1 MFWNNCLHR
10 VAPLGVTTKF
20 GNIMQRFISASLLA
34 IAIAAPT
41 HVIAQ
46 EAKPAPL
53 ADLVS
58 KVTIPYE
65 SFKLDNGLTVLVN
78 TDRKAP
84 VVALSVW
91 YGVGSKNEPKG
102 KTGFAHLFEHLM
114 FNGTENVPGDFFQPL
129 QQVGATDLNGTTWF
143 DRTNYFETVPTAALD
158 MTLMMESDRMGH
170 LLGAV
175 TQAVL
180 DNQRKVVQNEKRQGD
195 NNPFGMVEYEQL
207 ENLYPSG
214 HPYHHST
221 IGSMADLDSASLDD
235 VKGWFKDHYG
245 PNNAILALSGDIDLA
260 TAKAKV
266 TKWFGD
272 IPSGPS
278 VKPVSAPVPTLP
290 APLAKTIKDQVAT
303 TRIYRM
309 WAVPGLDN
317 PDYLPLDLA
326 ASVLGGLASSRLDD
340 ALVRQQKVAV
350 AVSADAEIFAQAA
363 QFVVKADVTP
373 GQDPAKVAAALDA
386 AIAQFVKEGP
396 SADEMLRAATS
407 ATAGE
412 IRGLERTGSGSG
424 KAPTLAEGLLYNG
437 DPEHYRKELAR
448 IAAMKPG
455 EVAAAMQKWL
465 TRPAFALTV
474 EPGAR
479 VEGGEGR
486 GGFYTNEATGNRPA
500 YFRDPDMQAKGAPA
514 SSVAKADRSKL
525 PAVGELAPLDFPS
538 IERATLKNG
547 IPVFFARRAAVPTV
561 AVRVSFDAGYAADPK
576 SALGTQSL
584 LLSLMN
590 EGTEKLDS
598 SALARERERL
608 GAVISLSANTDTTSF
623 QLDALSSNLAPS
635 LGLLSDVVLHP
646 ALDPTELERVRTQ
659 QLAGIAA
666 EMKNP
671 QSLAARVLNPTLYG
685 TQHPYAFP
693 PSGTGDPAVVKTLSR
708 ADLAAFHARWFRPD
722 TAQIFV
728 VGDTTLDQVVKML
741 DGSFGSWKSNRMA
754 RPTKDFSVAIPAQ
767 KARVILVDRPG
778 SPQSFIQAG
787 KVIDAK
793 GTDDL
798 VTLNTANDILGGNF
812 LGRINMN
819 LREDKGWS
827 YGTFNGVTAPL
838 DRVKFQIIAPVQT
851 DQTGAAIAEIRKQ
864 IDAFV
869 GTKGV
874 SAAEL
879 DWSTKGSARELP
891 GMFETSGAVLE
902 GLAKIV
908 TYKRPDNYYETLA
921 ARYEKMTPAQ
931 ADKDFRAKISSDSMV
946 WVVVGDAA
954 KVKPQLAQ
962 LGLPIEEVA
971 EAK

>member
-1 MFWNNCLHR
+1 
-10 VAPLGVTTKF
+10 
-20 GNIMQRFISASLLA
+20 MQRLISTSLLA
-34 IAIAAPT
+34 IAATLPIQT
-41 HVIAQ
+41 IAQ
-46 EAKPAPL
+46 EAQPASMAPAPL

-58 KVTIPYE
+58 KVQIPYD
-65 SFKLDNGLTVLVN
+65 SFKLDNGLTVLVH

-84 VVALSVW
+84 VVAVSIW
-91 YGVGSKNEPKG
+91 YGVGSKHEPKG

-129 QQVGATDLNGTTWF
+129 TQVGATDANGTTWF
-143 DRTNYFETVPTAALD
+143 DRTNYYQTVPTGALD

-175 TQAVL
+175 TQKVL
-180 DNQRKVVQNEKRQGD
+180 DNQRGVVQNEKRQGD

-207 ENLYPSG
+207 ENLYPAG

-235 VKGWFKDHYG
+235 VKGWFKDNYA
-245 PNNAILALSGDIDLA
+245 PNNAILVLAGDVDVA

-266 TKWFGD
+266 AKWFGD
-272 IPSGPS
+272 IPSGPA

-303 TRIYRM
+303 TRIYRT

-350 AVSADAEIFAQAA
+350 AVSSSASIFAQAG
-363 QFVVKADVTP
+363 QFEVMADVTP
-373 GQDPAKVAAALDA
+373 GQDVAKVAAALDA
-386 AIAQFVKEGP
+386 EIAKFIKEGP
-396 SADEMLRAATS
+396 TADEMLRAATS

-412 IRGLERTGSGSG
+412 IRGLETTGGGAG

-437 DPEHYRKELAR
+437 DPQHYRMELAR
-448 IAAMKPG
+448 IAAMKPAD
-455 EVAAAMQKWL
+455 VTAAMQKWL
-465 TRPAFALTV
+465 TRPVFALTV

-479 VEGGEGR
+479 EQGGEGR
-486 GGFYTNEATGNRPA
+486 AGFFTKEAAGGHPA
-500 YFRDPDMQAKGAPA
+500 YFRDPDALAKGAPVA
-514 SSVAKADRSKL
+514 SVGPVDRSKL
-525 PAVGELAPLDFPS
+525 PAVGELTPLDFPT

-547 IPVFFARRAAVPTV
+547 IPVYFARRTAVPTV
-561 AVRVSFDAGYAADPK
+561 SVRISFDAGYAADPK

-584 LLSLMN
+584 LLNLMN
-590 EGTEKLDS
+590 EGTQKLDS
-598 SALARERERL
+598 SALAREKERL
-608 GAVISLSANTDTTSF
+608 GANIRLSANSDMTSF

-646 ALDPTELERVRTQ
+646 ALDPAELERVRTQ
-659 QLAGIAA
+659 QLTGIAA

-671 QSLAARVLNPTLYG
+671 SALAARVLNPALYG
-685 TQHPYAFP
+685 TQFPYAFP
-693 PSGTGDPAVVKTLSR
+693 PSGSGDPAVVKTLKR
-708 ADLAAFHARWFRPD
+708 EDLAGFHARWFRPD
-722 TAQIFV
+722 TARIFV

-741 DGSFGSWKSNRMA
+741 DGSFGNWKANRMA
-754 RPTKDFSVAIPAQ
+754 RPVKDFSAPIPAP
-767 KARVILVDRPG
+767 KARVILVNRPG
-778 SPQSFIQAG
+778 SPQSYILGG

-798 VTLNTANDILGGNF
+798 LALGTANDILGGNF

-819 LREDKGWS
+819 LRENKGWS
-827 YGTFNGVTAPL
+827 YGTYNGVTEPL
-838 DRVKFQIIAPVQT
+838 DRISFRVVAPVQT
-851 DQTGAAIAEIRKQ
+851 DRTGEAIAEIRKE
-864 IDAFV
+864 ISAFSS
-869 GTKGV
+869 TNGV
-874 SAAEL
+874 KPVEL
-879 DWSTKGSARELP
+879 DWSTKSSARELP
-891 GMFETSGAVLE
+891 GMFETSGAVLD
-902 GLAKIV
+902 GMAKIIN
-908 TYKRPDNYYETLA
+908 YQRPDNYYETLA
-921 ARYEKMTPAQ
+921 AKYDKMTTAD
-931 ADKDFRAKISSDSMV
+931 ADKAFRSKITMDGMV

-954 KVKPQLAQ
+954 KVKPQLAS

>member
-1 MFWNNCLHR
+1 MPPP
-10 VAPLGVTTKF
+10 AF
-20 GNIMQRFISASLLA
+20 GNIMQRLFTASLLA
-34 IAIAAPT
+34 IAAALP
-41 HVIAQ
+41 AQ
-46 EAKPAPL
+46 ALAQAAKPVPL
-53 ADLVS
+53 ADLVA
-58 KVTIPYE
+58 KVQIPYE
-65 SFKLDNGLTVLVN
+65 SFKLDNGLTVLVH

-84 VVALSVW
+84 VVAVSIW

-143 DRTNYFETVPTAALD
+143 DRTNYYQTVPTAALD

-175 TQAVL
+175 TQGVL
-180 DNQRKVVQNEKRQGD
+180 DNQRDVVQNEKRQGD
-195 NNPFGMVEYEQL
+195 NDPFGLVEYEQL

-235 VKGWFKDHYG
+235 VKGWFKDNYG
-245 PNNAILALSGDIDLA
+245 PNNAILVLAGDVDVA

-266 TKWFGD
+266 AKWFGD
-272 IPSGPS
+272 IPSGPPIR
-278 VKPVSAPVPTLP
+278 PVSAPVPTLP

-350 AVSADAEIFAQAA
+350 AVAASASIFAQAG
-363 QFVVKADVTP
+363 QFVVQADVTP
-373 GQDPAKVAAALDA
+373 GQDAAKVAAALDA
-386 AIAQFVKEGP
+386 EIAKFIKEGP
-396 SADEMLRAATS
+396 TADEMLRAATS

-412 IRGLERTGSGSG
+412 IRGLERTGGGSG

-437 DPEHYRKELAR
+437 DPQHYRTELAR
-448 IAAMKPG
+448 IAAMQPG
-455 EVAAAMQKWL
+455 EVATAMQKWL
-465 TRPAFALTV
+465 TRPVFALTV
-474 EPGAR
+474 EPGTR
-479 VEGGEGR
+479 TEGGEGR
-486 GGFYTNEATGNRPA
+486 GGFFRREATGGRPA
-500 YFRDPDMQAKGAPA
+500 YFRDPDAMAKGAPVSNA
-514 SSVAKADRSKL
+514 TPADRSKL
-525 PAVGELAPLDFPS
+525 PAVGELTPLDFPT
-538 IERATLKNG
+538 IERAMLKNG
-547 IPVFFARRAAVPTV
+547 IPVYFARRTAVPTV
-561 AVRVSFDAGYAADPK
+561 SVRVSFDAGYAADPK

-584 LLSLMN
+584 LLNLMD
-590 EGTEKLDS
+590 EGTQTLDA
-598 SALARERERL
+598 SALAREQERL
-608 GAVISLSANTDTTSF
+608 GASIRLSANPDMTSF

-646 ALDPTELERVRTQ
+646 RLDPAELERVRTQ

-666 EMKNP
+666 EMKDP
-671 QSLAARVLNPTLYG
+671 ASLANRVLNPALFG
-685 TQHPYAFP
+685 TQFPYAFP
-693 PSGTGDPAVVKTLSR
+693 PSGKGDPEVVKTLKR
-708 ADLAAFHARWFRPD
+708 DDLAAFHARWFRPD
-722 TAQIFV
+722 TARIFV

-741 DGSFGSWKSNRMA
+741 DGTFGNWKANRMA
-754 RPTKDFSVAIPAQ
+754 RPVKDFTVPIPAS

-778 SPQSFIQAG
+778 SPQSYISGG

-798 VTLNTANDILGGNF
+798 VALGTANDVLGGNF

-819 LREDKGWS
+819 LRENKGWS
-827 YGTFNGVTAPL
+827 YGTYNGVTEPL
-838 DRVKFQIIAPVQT
+838 DRISFRVIAPVQS
-851 DQTGAAIAEIRKQ
+851 DRTGAAIAEIRKE
-864 IDAFV
+864 IDTFTSTA
-869 GTKGV
+869 GV
-874 SAAEL
+874 KPEEL

-891 GMFETSGAVLE
+891 GMFETSAAVLD
-902 GLAKIV
+902 GMAKIV
-908 TYKRPDNYYETLA
+908 NYKRPDDYYETLA
-921 ARYEKMTPAQ
+921 ARYGKMTTAD
-931 ADKDFRAKISSDSMV
+931 ADKAFRSKISGDGMV

-954 KVKPQLAQ
+954 TVKPQLAD

-971 EAK
+971 ATK

>member
-1 MFWNNCLHR
+1 
-10 VAPLGVTTKF
+10 
-20 GNIMQRFISASLLA
+20 MQRLLSASLLA
-34 IAIAAPT
+34 IAAALP
-41 HVIAQ
+41 VQAFAQ

-53 ADLVS
+53 AELVS
-58 KVTIPYE
+58 KVEIPYE
-65 SFKLDNGLTVLVN
+65 SFKLDNGLTVLVH

-84 VVALSVW
+84 VVAVSIW

-143 DRTNYFETVPTAALD
+143 DRTNYYQTVPTGALD

-180 DNQRKVVQNEKRQGD
+180 DNQRGVVQNEKRQGD
-195 NNPFGMVEYEQL
+195 NEPYGLVEYEQL

-221 IGSMADLDSASLDD
+221 IGSMADLDSASLED
-235 VKGWFKDHYG
+235 VKGWFKDNYA
-245 PNNAILALSGDIDLA
+245 PNNAILVLAGDIDLA

-266 TKWFGD
+266 AKWFGD
-272 IPSGPS
+272 IPSGPV

-290 APLAKTIKDQVAT
+290 APLTKTIKDQVAT

-340 ALVRQQKVAV
+340 ALVRQQKAAV
-350 AVSADAEIFAQAA
+350 AVSASASIFAQAG
-363 QFVVKADVTP
+363 QFVVQADVTP

-386 AIAQFVKEGP
+386 EVAKFIKEGP
-396 SADEMLRAATS
+396 SADELLRAATS

-412 IRGLERTGSGSG
+412 IRGLERTGGGSG

-437 DPEHYRKELAR
+437 DPKHYRTELAR
-448 IAAMKPG
+448 LAAMKSG

-474 EPGAR
+474 EPGTR
-479 VEGGEGR
+479 EQGGEGR
-486 GGFYTNEATGNRPA
+486 GGFFTREATGGHPA
-500 YFRDPDMQAKGAPA
+500 YFRDPDAPAKGAPG
-514 SSVAKADRSKL
+514 SSVAAADRSKL
-525 PAVGELAPLDFPS
+525 PAVGDLAPLDFPT

-547 IPVFFARRAAVPTV
+547 IAVYFARRTAVPTV
-561 AVRVSFDAGYAADPK
+561 SVRVSFDAGYAADPK

-584 LLSLMN
+584 LLNLMN

-608 GAVISLSANTDTTSF
+608 GAAIRLSANSDITSF

-646 ALDPTELERVRTQ
+646 ALDPAELERVRAQ
-659 QLAGIAA
+659 QLAGIAS

-671 QSLAARVLNPTLYG
+671 AALASRTLNPALYG
-685 TQHPYAFP
+685 AQFPYAFP

-722 TAQIFV
+722 TARIFV

-741 DGSFGSWKSNRMA
+741 DGSFGSWKANRMA
-754 RPTKDFSVAIPAQ
+754 RPVKDFTVAIPAPR
-767 KARVILVDRPG
+767 ARVILVDRPG
-778 SPQSFIQAG
+778 SPQSYIVGG

-827 YGTFNGVTAPL
+827 YGTYNGVSEPL
-838 DRVKFQIIAPVQT
+838 DRISFRVIAPVQADKT
-851 DQTGAAIAEIRKQ
+851 GEAIAQIRKEIAAFTGAS
-864 IDAFV
+864 
-869 GTKGV
+869 GV
-874 SAAEL
+874 KPEEL

-891 GMFETSGAVLE
+891 GMFETSAAVLD
-902 GLAKIV
+902 GMAKIIN
-908 TYKRPDNYYETLA
+908 YKRPDDYYETLA
-921 ARYEKMTPAQ
+921 ARYGKMTPAE
-931 ADKDFRAKISSDSMV
+931 ADKAFRSKISSEGMV

-954 KVKPQLAQ
+954 TVKPQLAG
-962 LGLPIEEVA
+962 LGLPVEEVA
-971 EAK
+971 AAK

>member
-1 MFWNNCLHR
+1 
-10 VAPLGVTTKF
+10 
-20 GNIMQRFISASLLA
+20 MQRLISASLLA
-34 IAIAAPT
+34 IAAALPT
-41 HVIAQ
+41 PVFAQ
-46 EAKPAPL
+46 DARPAPL

-84 VVALSVW
+84 VVAVSVW
-91 YGVGSKNEPKG
+91 YAVGSKNEPRG

-143 DRTNYFETVPTAALD
+143 DRTNYFETVPTGALD

-175 TQAVL
+175 TQQVL
-180 DNQRKVVQNEKRQGD
+180 DNQRGVVQNEKRQSD
-195 NNPFGMVEYEQL
+195 NDPFGLVEYDQL
-207 ENLYPSG
+207 ANLYPSG

-245 PNNAILALSGDIDLA
+245 PNNAILALSGDIDFA

-266 TKWFGD
+266 TRWFGE
-272 IPSGPS
+272 IPAGPAIKS
-278 VKPVSAPVPTLP
+278 VSAPVPSLP

-309 WAVPGLDN
+309 WAIPGLDN

-350 AVSADAEIFAQAA
+350 AVSADAEVFAQAG
-363 QFVVKADVTP
+363 QFVVNADVTP
-373 GQDPAKVAAALDA
+373 GQDPARVAAALDA
-386 AIAQFVKEGP
+386 EIAKFVKEGP
-396 SADEMLRAATS
+396 SADEMLRAATK
-407 ATAGE
+407 AAAGE

-424 KAPTLAEGLLYNG
+424 KAATLAEGLLYNG
-437 DPEHYRKELAR
+437 DPEHYRKELER
-448 IAAMKPG
+448 IATMQAG
-455 EVAAAMQKWL
+455 EVATTMQKWL
-465 TRPAFALTV
+465 TRPVFALTV

-479 VEGGEGR
+479 EEGGEGR
-486 GGFYTNEATGNRPA
+486 GGFFTREATGSRPA
-500 YFRDPDMQAKGAPA
+500 YFRDPDMQARGAPVLRIA
-514 SSVAKADRSKL
+514 AADRSKL
-525 PAVGELAPLDFPS
+525 PEVGELAPLDFPT

-547 IPVFFARRAAVPTV
+547 IPVFFARRTAVPTV
-561 AVRVSFDAGYAADPK
+561 AVRISFDAGYSADPK

-584 LLSLMN
+584 LLNLMN

-608 GAVISLSANTDTTSF
+608 GASIRLSANTDTTSF

-635 LGLLSDVVLHP
+635 LGLLSDLVLHP
-646 ALDPTELERVRTQ
+646 ALDPVELERVRTQ
-659 QLAGIAA
+659 QLAGISA

-671 QSLAARVLNPTLYG
+671 QALASRVLNPALFG
-685 TQHPYAFP
+685 TAHPYAFP
-693 PSGTGDPAVVKTLSR
+693 PTGTGDPAVVKTLTR
-708 ADLAAFHARWFRPD
+708 ADLAAFHALWFRPD
-722 TAQIFV
+722 MAQIFV
-728 VGDTTLDQVVKML
+728 VGDTSLDQVVSLL
-741 DGSFGSWKSNRMA
+741 DTSFGSWKANRMA
-754 RPTKDFSVAIPAQ
+754 RPTKDFKAAIPAPT
-767 KARVILVDRPG
+767 ARVILVDRPG
-778 SPQSFIQAG
+778 SPQSYILAG
-787 KVIDAK
+787 KVLDAR

-819 LREDKGWS
+819 LRENKGWS
-827 YGTFNGVTAPL
+827 YGTYNGVTEPL
-838 DRVKFQIIAPVQT
+838 DRISFRVIAPVQT
-851 DQTGAAIAEIRKQ
+851 DQTGTAIAEIRKEV
-864 IDAFV
+864 ASFV
-869 GTKGV
+869 GARGV
-874 SAAEL
+874 SAEEL

-891 GMFETSGAVLE
+891 GMFETSGTVLD
-902 GLAKIV
+902 GMARIV

-921 ARYEKMTPAQ
+921 ARYEKMTTAA
-931 ADKDFRAKISSDSMV
+931 ADKAFRSKISPDGLV

-954 KVKPQLAQ
+954 KVKPQLTS
-962 LGLPIEEVA
+962 LGLPIEEIA
-971 EAK
+971 ADK